1 MYLLVVYTTGLHF
14 PMYNKFSPC
23 AHSVTAVVRREINV
37 HGMESWVITSGNA
50 AARQNKQDVLTVEY
64 VSHVPRKCG

>member
-1 MYLLVVYTTGLHF
+1 MYLLAVYTTGLHF
-14 PMYNKFSPC
+14 LMYNKSSQC
-23 AHSVTAVVRREINV
+23 AHSVTAVVRRGINV

-64 VSHVPRKCG
+64 VSHVRRKCG